1 MVFRAA
7 QRTSDNDDGEEK
19 PRGEETTTTVKKNIM
34 FCPDDEVGAERWHV
48 GVEKKNKQS
57 ERERER
63 EKLVRFL
70 IPPLLPCA
78 LVQPW
83 RSYAS
88 RSAYRLQVQ
97 EVSSNCFIISTPLN
111 CSGSLAYNNVLCG
124 LFFFL
129 PTSFFFFELFKLRSR
144 TLISSAASLCT

>member
-1 MVFRAA
+1 MMKLELSDGTWELKRK
-7 QRTSDNDDGEEK
+7 TSKAN
-19 PRGEETTTTVKKNIM
+19 
-34 FCPDDEVGAERWHV
+34 
-48 GVEKKNKQS
+48 
-57 ERERER
+57 ERER

-129 PTSFFFFELFKLRSR
+129 PTSFSFLFRALQAPEPDTHLFCCLLVHIKITRGEFKM
-144 TLISSAASLCT
+144 IQQKINN